1 MKFATRLLNFD
12 PAPGDRFSPANT
24 PIYQTATFRQD
35 DATEFGEYDYSRSGN
50 PTRAVV
56 EKQIAALES
65 GTRGFCFATGL
76 AAITAVTR
84 LVSPGEEILAC
95 DDLYGGTYRLFSRIL
110 AKRGINVRYVDFT
123 NPASIAAAI
132 NNKTRLVY
140 LESPT
145 NPLLQIIDIAAVSE
159 IAHRSSAL
167 VCVDNS
173 TMSPYLQRPLELGA
187 DIVLHSATKFLCGH
201 SDVMAGAVVVADNE
215 LAAELYLIQNGE
227 GAGLAP
233 FDSFLLL
240 RGMKTLSLRLD
251 RQSANAGKIAE
262 FLAAHPAVDRVYY
275 PGLLPHGA
283 HQGHAGGPGLADAR
297 QLAIHRSQASGD
309 GAVLSFVTGDP
320 ELSRTI
326 VEATKLFNIAVSFGG
341 VNSTISLP
349 NYMSHASIPADLRQQ
364 KSIPADLVRVSV
376 GAEDA
381 DDLVDD
387 LSQAFEIA
395 SRQTNALRAVAA
407 D

>member
-1 MKFATRLLNFD
+1 MKFATRLLTFD
-12 PAPGDRFSPANT
+12 PAPGDRFTPANT
-24 PIYQTATFRQD
+24 PIYQTATFRQQ

-56 EKQIAALES
+56 EKQIAALEN
-65 GTRGFCFATGL
+65 GTRGFCFSTGL
-76 AAITAVTR
+76 AAITAITR

-110 AKRGINVRYVDFT
+110 AKRGISVRYVDFT
-123 NPASIAAAI
+123 NLDAVAAAI
-132 NNKTRLVY
+132 SSNTKLVY

-145 NPLLQIIDIAAVSE
+145 NPLLQIIDIASVSE
-159 IAHRSSAL
+159 IAHRSGAL

-201 SDVMAGAVVVADNE
+201 SDVMAGAVVVSDDQLGE
-215 LAAELYLIQNGE
+215 ELYLIQNGE

-251 RQSANAGKIAE
+251 RQQSNARAIAE
-262 FLAAHPAVDRVYY
+262 WLDTQSAVERVYY
-275 PGLLPHGA
+275 PGL
-283 HQGHAGGPGLADAR
+283 AGEK
-297 QLAIHRSQASGD
+297 QLRIHRAQASGD
-309 GAVLSFVTGDP
+309 GAVLSFVTGDA

-326 VEATKLFNIAVSFGG
+326 VEATKLFNITVSFGG

-349 NYMSHASIPADLRQQ
+349 NYMSHASIPPHLRRQ
-364 KSIPADLVRVSV
+364 KSIPADLVRISV
-376 GAEDA
+376 GAEDVE
-381 DDLVDD
+381 DLVDD
-387 LSQAFEIA
+387 LSQAFEFA
-395 SRQTNALRAVAA
+395 SKQNVLARAVAA

>member
-12 PAPGDRFSPANT
+12 PAPGDRCTPANT

-35 DATEFGEYDYSRSGN
+35 DATSFGEYDYSRSGN

-56 EKQIAALES
+56 EKQIAALEG
-65 GTRGFCFATGL
+65 GTCGFCFSTGL
-76 AAITAVTR
+76 AAIAAVTR
-84 LVSPGEEILAC
+84 LLTPGDEIVAC

-110 AKRGINVRYVDFT
+110 AKRGIHVRYVDFT
-123 NPASIAAAI
+123 NLDAVAAAI
-132 NNKTRLVY
+132 SSNTRLVY

-145 NPLLQIIDIAAVSE
+145 NPLLQIVDIAAIAD
-159 IAHRSSAL
+159 IAHRSGAL

-201 SDVMAGAVVVADNE
+201 SDVMAGAVVVRDQE
-215 LAAELYLIQNGE
+215 LAEELYLIQNGE
-227 GAGLAP
+227 GAVLSP

-240 RGMKTLSLRLD
+240 RGTKTLSLRLD
-251 RQSANAGKIAE
+251 RQQSNARAIAR
-262 FLAAHPAVDRVYY
+262 LLDAHPAVERVYY
-275 PGLLPHGA
+275 PGLAEP
-283 HQGHAGGPGLADAR
+283 R
-297 QLAIHRSQASGD
+297 QLAVHRAQASGD

-320 ELSRTI
+320 DFSRAV
-326 VEATKLFNIAVSFGG
+326 VEATKLFAITVSFGG

-349 NYMSHASIPADLRQQ
+349 NYMSHASIPAHLREQ
-364 KSIPADLVRVSV
+364 KRIPSDLVRVSV
-376 GAEDA
+376 GAEDV
-381 DDLVDD
+381 DDLIDD
-387 LSQAFEIA
+387 LSQAFEFA
-395 SRQTNALRAVAA
+395 SSRSGRIQALAA

>member
-1 MKFATRLLNFD
+1 MKFATRLLTFD
-12 PAPGDRFSPANT
+12 PAPGDRFTPANT

-35 DATEFGEYDYSRSGN
+35 DATAFGEYDYSRSGN

-65 GTRGFCFATGL
+65 GTRGFCFSTGL

-84 LVSPGEEILAC
+84 LLSPGEEILAC

-123 NPASIAAAI
+123 NLDAVAAAI
-132 NNKTRLVY
+132 TTSTRLVY

-145 NPLLQIIDIAAVSE
+145 NPLLQIIDIAAVSD
-159 IAHRSSAL
+159 IAHRSGAL

-201 SDVMAGAVVVADNE
+201 SDVMAGAVVVADE
-215 LAAELYLIQNGE
+215 DLAQELYLIQNGE
-227 GAGLAP
+227 GAGLSP
-233 FDSFLLL
+233 FDSYLLL
-240 RGMKTLSLRLD
+240 RGTKTLSLRLD
-251 RQSANAGKIAE
+251 RQQSNAEAIAE
-262 FLAAHPAVDRVYY
+262 LLDAHPAVDRVYY
-275 PGLLPHGA
+275 PGLA
-283 HQGHAGGPGLADAR
+283 NDR
-297 QLAIHRSQASGD
+297 QLAIHRAQASGD
-309 GAVLSFVTGDP
+309 GAVLSFATGDA
-320 ELSRTI
+320 EFSRTV
-326 VEATKLFNIAVSFGG
+326 VEATKLFAITVSFGG

-349 NYMSHASIPADLRQQ
+349 NYMSHASIPAHLRQQ
-364 KSIPADLVRVSV
+364 KSIPPDLVRISV
-376 GAEDA
+376 GAEDV
-381 DDLVDD
+381 DDLIDD

-395 SRQTNALRAVAA
+395 ARQSAALRAIAA

>member
-1 MKFATRLLNFD
+1 VKFATRLLTFD
-12 PAPGDRFSPANT
+12 PAPGDRFTPANT

-35 DATEFGEYDYSRSGN
+35 DATAFGDYDYSRSGN

-65 GTRGFCFATGL
+65 GTRGFCFSTGL

-84 LVSPGEEILAC
+84 LLSPGEEILAC

-123 NPASIAAAI
+123 NLDAVAAAI
-132 NNKTRLVY
+132 TTSTRLVY

-145 NPLLQIIDIAAVSE
+145 NPLLQIIDIAAVSD
-159 IAHRSSAL
+159 IAHRSGAL

-201 SDVMAGAVVVADNE
+201 SDVMAGAVVVADE
-215 LAAELYLIQNGE
+215 DLAQELYLIQNGE
-227 GAGLAP
+227 GAGLSP
-233 FDSFLLL
+233 FDSYLLL
-240 RGMKTLSLRLD
+240 RGTKTLSLRLD
-251 RQSANAGKIAE
+251 RQQSNAEAIAE
-262 FLAAHPAVDRVYY
+262 LLDAHPAVDRVYY
-275 PGLLPHGA
+275 PGLA
-283 HQGHAGGPGLADAR
+283 NDR
-297 QLAIHRSQASGD
+297 QLAIHRAQASGD
-309 GAVLSFVTGDP
+309 GAVLSFATGDP
-320 ELSRTI
+320 EFSRTV
-326 VEATKLFNIAVSFGG
+326 VEATKLFAITVSFGG

-349 NYMSHASIPADLRQQ
+349 NYMSHASIPAHLRQQ
-364 KSIPADLVRVSV
+364 KSIPADLVRISV
-376 GAEDA
+376 GAEDV
-381 DDLVDD
+381 DDLLDD

-395 SRQTNALRAVAA
+395 ARQSTALRAIAA

>member
-1 MKFATRLLNFD
+1 MKFATRLLTFD
-12 PAPGDRFSPANT
+12 PAPGDRFTPANT

-35 DATEFGEYDYSRSGN
+35 DATAFGEYDYSRSGN
-50 PTRAVV
+50 PTRSVV
-56 EKQIAALES
+56 EKQLAALEC
-65 GTRGFCFATGL
+65 GTRGFCFSTGL

-84 LVSPGEEILAC
+84 LLSPGDEILAC

-110 AKRGINVRYVDFT
+110 AKRGINVCYVDFT
-123 NPASIAAAI
+123 DLDAVANAVTTNTQLI
-132 NNKTRLVY
+132 Y

-145 NPLLQIIDIAAVSE
+145 NPLLQIIDISAVVE
-159 IAHRSSAL
+159 IAHRSNAL

-201 SDVMAGAVVVADNE
+201 SDVMAGAVVVADE
-215 LAAELYLIQNGE
+215 VLGQELYLIQNGE
-227 GAGLAP
+227 GAGLSP

-240 RGMKTLSLRLD
+240 RGSKTLSLRLD
-251 RQSANAGKIAE
+251 RQQSNAQAIAR
-262 FLAAHPAVDRVYY
+262 LLDSHPAVDRVYY
-275 PGLLPHGA
+275 PGLG
-283 HQGHAGGPGLADAR
+283 DAR

-320 ELSRTI
+320 EFSRTV
-326 VEATKLFNIAVSFGG
+326 VEATKLFAITVSFGG

-349 NYMSHASIPADLRQQ
+349 NYMSHASIPAHLRQQ

-376 GAEDA
+376 GAEDV
-381 DDLVDD
+381 DDLIDD
-387 LSQAFEIA
+387 LSQAFEVA
-395 SRQTNALRAVAA
+395 TRQTRVLRAVAA

>member
-12 PAPGDRFSPANT
+12 PAPGDRFTPANT

-35 DATEFGEYDYSRSGN
+35 DATAFGEYDYSRSGN
-50 PTRAVV
+50 PTRSVV

-65 GTRGFCFATGL
+65 GTRGFCFSTGL

-84 LVSPGEEILAC
+84 LLSPGEEILAC

-123 NPASIAAAI
+123 DLDAVAQAI
-132 NNKTRLVY
+132 TSNTRLLY
-140 LESPT
+140 LETPT
-145 NPLLQIIDIAAVSE
+145 NPLLQIIDIAAAAE
-159 IAHRSSAL
+159 IAHRSNAL

-201 SDVMAGAVVVADNE
+201 SDVMAGAVVVADEE
-215 LAAELYLIQNGE
+215 LGQELYLIQNGE
-227 GAGLAP
+227 GAGLSP

-240 RGMKTLSLRLD
+240 RGSKTLSLRLD
-251 RQSANAGKIAE
+251 RQQSSAKSIAA
-262 FLAAHPAVDRVYY
+262 LLDSHPAVDRVYY
-275 PGLLPHGA
+275 PGL
-283 HQGHAGGPGLADAR
+283 ADGR
-297 QLAIHRSQASGD
+297 QLTIHRSQASGD
-309 GAVLSFVTGDP
+309 GAVLSFATGDP
-320 ELSRTI
+320 EFSRTV
-326 VEATKLFNIAVSFGG
+326 VEATRLFSITVSFGG

-349 NYMSHASIPADLRQQ
+349 NYMSHASIPPHLRQQ
-364 KSIPADLVRVSV
+364 KSIPADLVRISV
-376 GAEDA
+376 GAEDV

-395 SRQTNALRAVAA
+395 ASQSKVLRAVAA

>member
-1 MKFATRLLNFD
+1 MKFATRLLTFD
-12 PAPGDRFSPANT
+12 PAPGDRFTPANT

-35 DATEFGEYDYSRSGN
+35 DATAFGDYDYSRSGN

-65 GTRGFCFATGL
+65 GTRGFCFSTGL

-84 LVSPGEEILAC
+84 LLSPGEEILAC

-110 AKRGINVRYVDFT
+110 AKRGINVHYVDFT
-123 NPASIAAAI
+123 NLDAVAAAI
-132 NNKTRLVY
+132 TTSTRLVY

-145 NPLLQIIDIAAVSE
+145 NPLLQIIDIAAVSD
-159 IAHRSSAL
+159 IAHHSEAL

-201 SDVMAGAVVVADNE
+201 SDVMAGAVVVADE
-215 LAAELYLIQNGE
+215 DLGQELYLIQNGE
-227 GAGLAP
+227 GAGLSP
-233 FDSFLLL
+233 FDSYLLL
-240 RGMKTLSLRLD
+240 RGTKTLSLRLD
-251 RQSANAGKIAE
+251 RQQSNAEAIAE
-262 FLAAHPAVDRVYY
+262 LLDAHPAVDRVYY
-275 PGLLPHGA
+275 PGLA
-283 HQGHAGGPGLADAR
+283 NDR
-297 QLAIHRSQASGD
+297 QLAIHRAQASGD

-320 ELSRTI
+320 EFSRTV
-326 VEATKLFNIAVSFGG
+326 VEATKLFAITVSFGG

-349 NYMSHASIPADLRQQ
+349 NYMSHASIPAHLRQQ
-364 KSIPADLVRVSV
+364 KSIPADLVRISV
-376 GAEDA
+376 GAEDV
-381 DDLVDD
+381 DDLIDD

-395 SRQTNALRAVAA
+395 ARQSTALRAIAA

>member
-1 MKFATRLLNFD
+1 MKFATRLLTFD
-12 PAPGDRFSPANT
+12 PAPGDRFTPANT

-56 EKQIAALES
+56 EKQIAALEN
-65 GTRGFCFATGL
+65 GTRGFCFSTGL

-110 AKRGINVRYVDFT
+110 AKRGINVRYVDF
-123 NPASIAAAI
+123 NNLDAVAASITS
-132 NNKTRLVY
+132 NTKLVY

-145 NPLLQIIDIAAVSE
+145 NPLLQVIDIRAVAD
-159 IAHRSSAL
+159 IAHRAGVL

-201 SDVMAGAVVVADNE
+201 SDVMAGAVVVSDDQLGE
-215 LAAELYLIQNGE
+215 ELYLIQNGE
-227 GAGLAP
+227 GGGLAP

-251 RQSANAGKIAE
+251 RQQSNARKIAE
-262 FLAAHPAVDRVYY
+262 WLDAQPAVEHVYY
-275 PGLLPHGA
+275 PGL
-283 HQGHAGGPGLADAR
+283 ADER
-297 QLAIHRSQASGD
+297 QLRVHRAQASGD
-309 GAVLSFVTGDP
+309 GAVLSFVTGDA
-320 ELSRTI
+320 ELSRAI
-326 VEATKLFNIAVSFGG
+326 VEATKLFNITVSFGG

-349 NYMSHASIPADLRQQ
+349 NYMSHASIPQHLRQQ
-364 KSIPADLVRVSV
+364 KSIPADLVRISV
-376 GAEDA
+376 GAEDVEDLL
-381 DDLVDD
+381 DDLN
-387 LSQAFEIA
+387 QAFEFA
-395 SRQTNALRAVAA
+395 SQQNVGARAVAA

>member
-1 MKFATRLLNFD
+1 MKFATRLLTFD
-12 PAPGDRFSPANT
+12 PAPGDRFTPANT

-56 EKQIAALES
+56 EKQIAALEN
-65 GTRGFCFATGL
+65 GKRGFCFSTGL

-110 AKRGINVRYVDFT
+110 AKRGINVRYVDF
-123 NPASIAAAI
+123 NNLDAVAASI
-132 NNKTRLVY
+132 NGNTKLVY

-145 NPLLQIIDIAAVSE
+145 NPLLQVIDIRAVAE
-159 IAHRSSAL
+159 IAHRSGVL

-201 SDVMAGAVVVADNE
+201 SDVMAGAVVVSDDQLGE
-215 LAAELYLIQNGE
+215 EIYLIQNGE
-227 GAGLAP
+227 GGGLAP

-251 RQSANAGKIAE
+251 RQQSNARKIAE
-262 FLAAHPAVDRVYY
+262 WLDAQPAVERVYY
-275 PGLLPHGA
+275 PGL
-283 HQGHAGGPGLADAR
+283 ADER
-297 QLAIHRSQASGD
+297 QLRVHRAQASGD
-309 GAVLSFVTGDP
+309 GAVLSFITGDA
-320 ELSRTI
+320 EFSRTI
-326 VEATKLFNIAVSFGG
+326 VEATKLFNITVSFGG

-349 NYMSHASIPADLRQQ
+349 NYMSHASIPQHLRQQ

-376 GAEDA
+376 GAEDVE
-381 DDLVDD
+381 DLLED
-387 LSQAFEIA
+387 LSQAFEFA
-395 SRQTNALRAVAA
+395 SQQNVETRAVAA

>member
-1 MKFATRLLNFD
+1 MKFATRLLTFD
-12 PAPGDRFSPANT
+12 PAPGDRFTPANT

-35 DATEFGEYDYSRSGN
+35 DATAFGEYDYSRSGN

-65 GTRGFCFATGL
+65 GTRGFCFSTGL

-84 LVSPGEEILAC
+84 LLSPGEEILAC

-123 NPASIAAAI
+123 NLDAVAAAI
-132 NNKTRLVY
+132 TSNTRLVY

-145 NPLLQIIDIAAVSE
+145 NPLLQIIDIAAVSD
-159 IAHRSSAL
+159 IAHRSGAL

-201 SDVMAGAVVVADNE
+201 SDVMAGAVVVADE
-215 LAAELYLIQNGE
+215 DLAQELYLIQNGE
-227 GAGLAP
+227 GAGLSP
-233 FDSFLLL
+233 FDSYLLL
-240 RGMKTLSLRLD
+240 RGTKTLSLRLD
-251 RQSANAGKIAE
+251 RQQSNAEAIAE
-262 FLAAHPAVDRVYY
+262 LLDAHPAVDRVYY
-275 PGLLPHGA
+275 PGLA
-283 HQGHAGGPGLADAR
+283 NQR
-297 QLAIHRSQASGD
+297 QLAIHRAQASGD
-309 GAVLSFVTGDP
+309 GAVLSFVTGDA
-320 ELSRTI
+320 EFSRTV
-326 VEATKLFNIAVSFGG
+326 VEATKLFAITVSFGG

-349 NYMSHASIPADLRQQ
+349 NYMSHASIPAHLRQQ
-364 KSIPADLVRVSV
+364 KSIPPDLVRISV
-376 GAEDA
+376 GAEDV
-381 DDLVDD
+381 DDLIDD

-395 SRQTNALRAVAA
+395 ARQSTALRAIAA

>member
-1 MKFATRLLNFD
+1 VKFATRLLTFD
-12 PAPGDRFSPANT
+12 PAPGDRFTPANT

-35 DATEFGEYDYSRSGN
+35 EATEFGEYDYSRSGN

-56 EKQIAALES
+56 EKQIAALEN
-65 GTRGFCFATGL
+65 GTRGFCFSTGL

-110 AKRGINVRYVDFT
+110 AKRGINVRYVDF
-123 NPASIAAAI
+123 NNLDAVAASI
-132 NNKTRLVY
+132 NSNTKLVY

-145 NPLLQIIDIAAVSE
+145 NPLLQVIDIRAVAD
-159 IAHRSSAL
+159 IAHRKGVL

-201 SDVMAGAVVVADNE
+201 SDVMAGAVVVSDDQLSE
-215 LAAELYLIQNGE
+215 ELYLIQNGE

-251 RQSANAGKIAE
+251 RQQSNARKIAE
-262 FLAAHPAVDRVYY
+262 WLEAQPAVERVYY
-275 PGLLPHGA
+275 PGL
-283 HQGHAGGPGLADAR
+283 ADEP
-297 QLAIHRSQASGD
+297 QLRVHRAQASGD
-309 GAVLSFVTGDP
+309 GAVLSFVTGDA
-320 ELSRTI
+320 ELSRAI
-326 VEATKLFNIAVSFGG
+326 VEATKLFNITVSFGG

-349 NYMSHASIPADLRQQ
+349 NYMSHASIPQHLRQQ

-376 GAEDA
+376 GAEDVEDLL
-381 DDLVDD
+381 DDLG
-387 LSQAFEIA
+387 QAFEFA
-395 SRQTNALRAVAA
+395 STQNIGARAVAA